1 MNNILIACKSTVQE
15 DNFQNKVS
23 YFKND
28 NFELRF
34 ETILIFSKMYDLFGV
49 HILSMFQ
56 SGTGFTN
63 SNVGKS
69 AGAWKP
75 LQKASKSLVVLNKKE
90 DSSCFT
96 FLHLEAV
103 KLCLIMMCSICFR
116 LSTFIIWDLLEKTIL
131 KVGIAIE
138 NST

>member
-1 MNNILIACKSTVQE
+1 MNSILIACKNTVQE

-28 NFELRF
+28 NFKRSF
-34 ETILIFSKMYDLFGV
+34 ETMLIFSKMYDLFSV

-56 SGTGFTN
+56 SGTGLIN
-63 SNVGKS
+63 SNVGQS

-75 LQKASKSLVVLNKKE
+75 LQKASKSLVVFNQKE

-96 FLHLEAV
+96 LPTFEGCE
-103 KLCLIMMCSICFR
+103 LCLIIMCSICSR